1 MQKGNNYSN
10 FSEHNSSAPSF
21 ATNKNSWIT
30 LDIQTRFKLV
40 LVSNDAV
47 ILFELLVVTNTKHH
61 LSAANSRKLDCYSS
75 LLLDLQCTGL
85 TAQLVTIEIGCLG
98 HFTPTT
104 LTNASHACKLPSRA
118 IKSLFDQAARIAISC
133 SYRIFNAR
141 NSELWDLT
149 DLLD

>member
-1 MQKGNNYSN
+1 MLISLAIMQVSVSPLSTIPTNL
-10 FSEHNSSAPSF
+10 SSSL
-21 ATNKNSWIT
+21 SR
-30 LDIQTRFKLV
+30 LDSV
-40 LVSNDAV
+40 LVSSDAV
-47 ILFELLVVTNTKHH
+47 ILFELSVVTNTKHH
-61 LSAANSRKLDCYSS
+61 LSAANSRKLDRYSS

-85 TAQLVTIEIGCLG
+85 IAQLVTIEIGCLG
-98 HFTPTT
+98 YFTPTT
-104 LTNASHACKLPSRA
+104 LINVFHACKLPSRA